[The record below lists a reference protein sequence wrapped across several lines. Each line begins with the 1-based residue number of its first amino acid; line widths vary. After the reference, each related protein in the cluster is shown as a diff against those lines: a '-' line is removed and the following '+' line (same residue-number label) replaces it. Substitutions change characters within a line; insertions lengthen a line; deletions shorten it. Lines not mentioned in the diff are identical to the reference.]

1 MTPPRLARW
10 ALSLALPKS
19 DRRVLPGDLD
29 EEFRD
34 LARTQGKLAAYTW
47 YWRQAIASLP
57 YAVRLRLGPIV
68 AQVPGDV
75 RYALRMWRK
84 HPAFA
89 AAAMLTQAIGI
100 AVAIAVIAVAYSVLL
115 RPLPY
120 PDAERIVQ
128 IFEGTAMPGLFSHQD
143 FIDFRAANRSFEAV
157 AGFSGGSRTLTTPGS
172 APERVVSAEVT
183 DAFFDVLGV
192 QPLMGRGLRAQDLV
206 RGAPNV
212 VIISHP
218 AWLRR
223 FGGDPSAV
231 GRTLTLGGQPHTI
244 IAVLPPEFSF
254 PLRGLAEL
262 WLPLR
267 VSPQQEQRGYWH
279 WMDVIG
285 RVKPDMAPA
294 HVHADLGAVAALFA
308 SRDAKWHGSAQL
320 RTVELREVIVG
331 GVRPT
336 IQALLAGVVLVLLAT
351 CATIA
356 GLLLSRA
363 TARSREFSVRSAI
376 GASRWRIARQLV
388 TETLLLSLAGALIG
402 IAGAHWLLRGLVALV
417 PSGQRAALPYFEQVG
432 IDPVTTGAALLLTL
446 TSGLLFGVAP
456 AVRAARDG
464 SGAHTTARATA
475 GVADNRTRFALVSV
489 QVAVAFVLLSGA
501 ALLGTSVYRLLNVSP
516 GFDPEGLVTMRLT
529 LGAKYPDDAAVN
541 AFVERLQER
550 FAAIPGVRSVAA
562 VSQSPLTGRGDTGSP
577 SIVGKPWPPGEQ
589 GPEVGLRTVSAN
601 YFESMGIPV
610 VRGRAFATGD
620 GPKAPLVILINQLL
634 ADRLFPGTEPIGRQI
649 TFEFAP
655 EPREIIGI
663 VGNEQVDALDQP
675 LTPVLYFPERQDSSR
690 APVIMVRTAFPATLP
705 LQARAALAEIDP
717 DLPLFAVRSM
727 QQIASDST
735 AVFMRRTALWL
746 LGVFAGAA
754 LLLAAVALYGVLA
767 QAVAERTREIGV
779 RLALGAT
786 RASISGMVLRRGL
799 LAAAAG
805 IAVGVGAAVLVAQLL
820 TSLLFG
826 IQPRDPLTLAAC
838 AAFLC
843 LIATIACVLPSV
855 RATRIDPATA
865 LRTD

>member
-10 ALSLALPKS
+10 VLSLALPRS
-19 DRRVLPGDLD
+19 ERHVLPGDLD

-34 LARTQGKLAAYTW
+34 LVRARGSVAAHAW
-47 YWRQAIASLP
+47 YWRQALASLP
-57 YAVRLRLGPIV
+57 YAIGLRLGPIL
-68 AQVPGDV
+68 AQLPGDV
-75 RYALRMWRK
+75 RFALRLWRK
-84 HPAFA
+84 RPAFA
-89 AAAMLTQAIGI
+89 ASAVLTQAIGI
-100 AVAIAVIAVAYSVLL
+100 AVATAVIGVAYAVLL

-120 PDAERIVQ
+120 AEADRIVQ
-128 IFEGTAMPGLFSHQD
+128 IFEGAAMPGLFSHQD
-143 FIDFRAANRSFEAV
+143 FLDLRHGNRSFEAV
-157 AGFSGGSRTLTTPGS
+157 AGFSGGSRTLTAPGT

-192 QPLMGRGLRAQDLV
+192 QPLVGRAFHAEDLV
-206 RGAPNV
+206 RGAPAV
-212 VIISHP
+212 VILSHP
-218 AWLRR
+218 TWQRR
-223 FGGDPSAV
+223 FGGDPAAV
-231 GRTLTLGGQPHTI
+231 GRSVVLGGQPHTI
-244 IAVLPPEFSF
+244 VGVLPPQFAF

-285 RVKPDMAPA
+285 RLKPGLSQAQLQ
-294 HVHADLGAVAALFA
+294 ADLGAVAARFA

-320 RTVELREVIVG
+320 RSVELREVIVG

-363 TARSREFSVRSAI
+363 TTRSREFSVRSAI
-376 GASRWRIARQLV
+376 GASRWRIGRQLV
-388 TETLLLSLAGALIG
+388 TETLLLSLVGGVVG

-417 PSGQRAALPYFEQVG
+417 PSGQRAALPYFDRVG
-432 IDPVTTGAALLLTL
+432 IDPVTAAVALALTL
-446 TSGLLFGVAP
+446 ATGLLFGVAP
-456 AVRAARDG
+456 AIRAARDG
-464 SGAHTTARATA
+464 SGAHTSARSTSGA
-475 GVADNRTRFALVSV
+475 ADSRTRFVLVSV

-501 ALLGTSVYRLLNVSP
+501 ALLGSSVYRLLHVSP
-516 GFDPEGLVTMRLT
+516 GFDPDGLVTMRLT
-529 LGAKYPDDAAVN
+529 LGAKYADDAAVN
-541 AFVERLQER
+541 AFIERLQER
-550 FAAIPGVRSVAA
+550 LAAIPGVRSVAA
-562 VSQSPLTGRGDTGSP
+562 VSQAPLTGRGDTGSP

-589 GPEVGLRTVSAN
+589 GPEVGLRTVTAN
-601 YFESMGIPV
+601 YFEAMGIPI
-610 VRGRAFATGD
+610 VRGRAFSNTD
-620 GPKAPLVILINQLL
+620 GPKTPLVIVINQLL
-634 ADRLFPGTEPIGRQI
+634 ADRLFPGTDPIGRQI

-655 EPREIIGI
+655 EPREIVGI

-675 LTPVLYFPERQDSSR
+675 LTPTLYFPERQDASR
-690 APVIMVRTAFPATLP
+690 APVIMVRTASPSTLP
-705 LQARAALAEIDP
+705 TDARAALAELDP

-727 QQIASDST
+727 NQIASDSA
-735 AVFMRRTALWL
+735 AVFMRRTAMWL

-754 LLLAAVALYGVLA
+754 LLLASVALYGVLA
-767 QAVAERTREIGV
+767 QAVAERAREIGV

-786 RASISGMVLRRGL
+786 RASIFRMVLRRGL

-805 IAVGVGAAVLVAQLL
+805 LAVGVGASLLVARLL
-820 TSLLFG
+820 TTLLFG
-826 IQPRDPLTLAAC
+826 IQPRDPMTLAAC

-843 LIATIACVLPSV
+843 LIAAVACILPSA
-855 RATRIDPATA
+855 RATRIDPATT

>member
-1 MTPPRLARW
+1 MKPPRLARW
-10 ALSLALPKS
+10 VLALALPKS
-19 DRRVLPGDLD
+19 ERRVLPGDLD

-34 LARTQGKLAAYTW
+34 VVRTRGTLGAYTW
-47 YWRQAIASLP
+47 YWRQALASLP
-57 YAVRLRLGPIV
+57 YAVKLRVGPIV
-68 AQVPGDV
+68 AQVPGDI
-75 RYALRMWRK
+75 RYALRLWRK
-84 HPAFA
+84 RPAFA
-89 AAAMLTQAIGI
+89 ASAVLTQAIGI
-100 AVAIAVIAVAYSVLL
+100 AVATAVIGVAYAVLL

-120 PDAERIVQ
+120 PEAERIVQ

-143 FIDFRAANRSFEAV
+143 FVDLRHANRSFDAV
-157 AGFSGGSRTLTTPGS
+157 AGFSGGSRTLTMPGS
-172 APERVVSAEVT
+172 PPERVVSAEIT

-192 QPLMGRGLRAQDLV
+192 QPLMGRAFRAQDLV
-206 RGAPNV
+206 RGAPNA
-212 VIISHP
+212 VILSHP
-218 AWLRR
+218 AWQRR

-231 GRTLTLGGQPHTI
+231 GRTMTLGGQPHTI
-244 IAVLPPEFSF
+244 VGILPPEFSF

-267 VSPQQEQRGYWH
+267 VSPQQEERGYWH

-285 RVKPDMAPA
+285 RVKPGVPPA
-294 HVHADLGAVAALFA
+294 QLQADLGAVAALYA

-320 RTVELREVIVG
+320 RTVELRDVIVG

-363 TARSREFSVRSAI
+363 TTRSREFSVRSAI

-388 TETLLLSLAGALIG
+388 TETLLLSLVGGFVG
-402 IAGAHWLLRGLVALV
+402 IAGAYWLMRGLVALV

-432 IDPVTTGAALLLTL
+432 IDPVTAAAALFLTL
-446 TSGLLFGVAP
+446 ATGLLFGVAP

-464 SGAHTTARATA
+464 GAAHTTARSTA
-475 GVADNRTRFALVSV
+475 GVADNRTRFVLVSV

-516 GFDPEGLVTMRLT
+516 GFNPEGLVTMRLT
-529 LGAKYPDDAAVN
+529 LGAKYRDEAAVN

-562 VSQSPLTGRGDTGSP
+562 VSQAPLTGRGDSGTP
-577 SIVGKPWPPGEQ
+577 SIVGKAWPPGEQ

-610 VRGRAFATGD
+610 VRGRAFTNAD
-620 GPKAPLVILINQLL
+620 GPKAPLVIMVNQLL
-634 ADRLFPGTEPIGRQI
+634 ADRLFPGTDAIGRQI

-675 LTPVLYFPERQDSSR
+675 MTPVLYFPERQDSTR
-690 APVIMVRTAFPATLP
+690 APVILVRTAFPATLP
-705 LQARAALAEIDP
+705 LEARGALAELDP

-727 QQIASDST
+727 EQIASEST
-735 AVFMRRTALWL
+735 AVFMRRTAMWL

-786 RASISGMVLRRGL
+786 RASIFKMVLRRGL
-799 LAAAAG
+799 FAAVAG
-805 IAVGVGAAVLVAQLL
+805 LAVGVGAALLVARLL

-826 IQPRDPLTLAAC
+826 IQARDPLTLVAC

-843 LIATIACVLPSV
+843 LVAAIACILPSA

-865 LRTD
+865 LRID